1 VRPVT
6 RRTLPLLALCFF
18 LSGLGSLVLE
28 VVWTRQLR
36 LIFGSTTLAA
46 STILVAYMLGLG
58 LGGLAGGRIAH
69 RLRDGIRAYAWI
81 EIAIGLIALAVPFLL
96 EALPPYARALMH
108 DAGFWPLLLGR
119 FAIALVVLLVPTIL
133 MGATLPIVVTAVTRV
148 EPRIGASTGL
158 LYGINTL
165 GAVAGVFATA
175 FVLFPLLGLWR
186 ANLFGALLDVAVGVL
201 ALVLLGRSRDA
212 ATSGVTTDQT
222 ADVGAHARSAGD
234 VASQAPRAAPAA
246 AHAAAE
252 PVPATSV
259 LLVAYALVGFT
270 ALVYEVSWTRALALV
285 LGSSIY
291 AFSAMLGAFLAGI
304 ALGSLAARRLVDRT
318 TRPLRLL
325 VAGLCAL
332 GVLSLAVTLALPALP
347 EAFLGLLR
355 RTGPIGTRL
364 VLLQVAVCVL
374 VQLPA
379 TLVLGA
385 LFPLLTRL
393 VASGSA
399 TTGAAV
405 GRVYFANTLGCASGA
420 FAAGFVLIPLLG
432 LRDTLALAAAVNLVS
447 AALVLL
453 LQPGLGARARLA
465 AAAPLAAALA
475 LLLFSIPFDGTRLT
489 RGAFRGPELVLD
501 FGVADEPIVGVP
513 PKEVLFYRDGMNSTV
528 SVHREGDG
536 ILELRVNG
544 KADASTGG
552 DMSTQVLLGAL
563 PLLFGPPAER
573 VAVIGYASGVTAG
586 SVARHPVE
594 RIDVIEIEPAILEA
608 ERFFQ
613 QQNGRP
619 LDDPRVRVVLDD
631 GRAHLA
637 AHPGT
642 YDVVISEPS
651 NPWMSGVS
659 NLFTREFFAVA
670 RESLRPGGRLLQ
682 WVQLYA
688 MPPED
693 LYSILAALRTEFAHV
708 YAFAHGDEE
717 PDLLLLAT
725 QEPLGRDDLPRWE
738 ELPPAVQF
746 DLRRIGNFSTP
757 DLWSLLR
764 LLPADVDALAAR
776 APLVNRDDNLHIEL
790 ATPWMLGAM
799 QGEDTLEP
807 NWLAFAQFRLGILPL
822 LEAVG
827 EPVGPDLIGALGLSY
842 LRARH
847 DLPVSTA
854 LLEIAAKRGTTPNVL
869 TAALLLGRAFDQAGE
884 MTLEDQLETIDRA
897 VALDPRALE
906 PLLVRAELRLEIGDE
921 PAALADAD
929 AARTL
934 APDDPRPL
942 EIRARA
948 LHLLG
953 REAEALAAYEALLAT
968 SHAEYD
974 RTLPQKQAELL
985 LATGRDAEATAV
997 LARYLNDVRP
1007 AWQDGWLLMARAR
1020 EASGDVQGAA
1030 EARANA
1036 LRVERNEIHRMHRQA
1051 RIAAW
1056 RGWDDVAAG
1065 LLEQVLTFDPDNA
1078 EVREDLAAL
1087 RRSGAT
1093 PPSAAP
1099 GAP

>member
-58 LGGLAGGRIAH
+58 LGGLLGGRVAH

-81 EIAIGLIALAVPFLL
+81 EIVIGVVALVVPFLL
-96 EALPPYARALMH
+96 AALPPLARSLMH

-133 MGATLPIVVTAVTRV
+133 MGATLPIVVTAVTRI

-186 ANLFGALLDVAVGVL
+186 SNVFGAVLDIAVGVL
-201 ALVLLGRSRDA
+201 ALTVLGRATAPASAASDVEASR
-212 ATSGVTTDQT
+212 T
-222 ADVGAHARSAGD
+222 
-234 VASQAPRAAPAA
+234 AAPAVPVPA
-246 AHAAAE
+246 TGE
-252 PVPATSV
+252 PIPATSV
-259 LLVAYALVGFT
+259 LLIAYALVGFT
-270 ALVYEVSWTRALALV
+270 ALVYEVAWTRALALV

-304 ALGSLAARRLVDRT
+304 ALGSLAVRRIVDRT

-325 VAGLCAL
+325 VIGLCAL
-332 GVLSLAVTLALPALP
+332 GVLSLAVTLLLPSLP
-347 EAFLGLLR
+347 DAFLGLLR

-364 VLLQVAVCVL
+364 VLLQVVLCVI

-399 TTGAAV
+399 TTGSAV
-405 GRVYFANTLGCASGA
+405 GRVYFANTLGCAAGA
-420 FAAGFVLIPLLG
+420 FAAGFVLIPVLG
-432 LRDTLALAAAVNLVS
+432 LRETLALAAAVNLTS

-453 LQPGLGARARLA
+453 LQPGLGSRARLA
-465 AAAPLAAALA
+465 AAAPLAGALA
-475 LLLFSIPFDGTRLT
+475 LLVFSIPFDGTRLT

-501 FGVADEPIVGVP
+501 FDVTDEEIVGVP

-563 PLLFGPPAER
+563 PLLFGPPAQS

-586 SVARHPVE
+586 SVARHPIE
-594 RIDVIEIEPAILEA
+594 RLEVIEIEPAILEA

-637 AHPGT
+637 ANPGA

-693 LYSILAALRTEFAHV
+693 LYSILAALRTEFGYV

-725 QEPLGRDDLPRWE
+725 QAPLSRDDLPRWE
-738 ELPPAVQF
+738 KLSPAVQY
-746 DLRRIGNFSTP
+746 DLRRIGNFSTT

-764 LLPADVDALAAR
+764 LLPADIDALAAE

-799 QGEDTLEP
+799 QGDDTLEP
-807 NWLAFAQFRLGILPL
+807 NWLAFAQFKQGVLPL

-827 EPVGPDLIGALGLSY
+827 EPLDADVIAALALSY

-847 DLPVSTA
+847 DLTVGTA
-854 LLEIAAKRGTTPNVL
+854 LLEVAAKQGTTPLVL
-869 TAALLLGRAFDQAGE
+869 TTALLIGRAFDAQGE
-884 MTLEDQLETIDRA
+884 MTLDSQLETIDGA
-897 VALDPRALE
+897 VTLGPRALE
-906 PLLVRAELRLEIGDE
+906 PRLVRAELRLEAGDE
-921 PAALADAD
+921 SGALEDAD
-929 AARTL
+929 AAIAL
-934 APDDPRPL
+934 APNDPRAL
-942 EIRARA
+942 EIRARTLRA
-948 LHLLG
+948 LG
-953 REAEALAAYEALLAT
+953 REQEALVAYEALLAT

-985 LATGRDAEATAV
+985 LATGRNADAMAV
-997 LARYLNDVRP
+997 LTRYLSEVRP
-1007 AWQDGWLLMARAR
+1007 AWQDGWLLMAQAR
-1020 EASGDVQGAA
+1020 DAAGDREGA
-1030 EARANA
+1030 EQARANA
-1036 LRVERNEIHRMHRQA
+1036 LVVERNEIHRMHRQA

-1056 RGWDDVAAG
+1056 RGWNDVAVG
-1065 LLEQVLTFDPDNA
+1065 LLEEVTTFDPDNA
-1078 EVREDLAAL
+1078 AVRADLAAL
-1087 RRSGAT
+1087 REAGASA
-1093 PPSAAP
+1093 PSAAP
-1099 GAP
+1099 VAAD